1 MHKISSDTATEY
13 TLSASDAYVK
23 RKKETSTFCWG
34 LAEWLLAGQAEHE
47 IMALHVTLF
56 SVNLELIRH

>member
-34 LAEWLLAGQAEHE
+34 LAEWLLDKRN
-47 IMALHVTLF
+47 TK
-56 SVNLELIRH
+56 